1 MLGHWKDDRNILIA
15 LELGGQDLETYYHER
30 VPQHGRRRAKS
41 NEAVLIKIIKGAAL
55 ALAQFHK
62 YGGHDDIKY
71 ENFVVSTDHDPNSDV
86 IDVKLID
93 FNTSHL
99 SDVV

>member
-1 MLGHWKDDRNILIA
+1 MQQPYKYFKINFSWKDDRNILLA

-41 NEAVLIKIIKGAAL
+41 NEAFLIKIIKGAAL

-62 YGGHDDIKY
+62 CYY
-71 ENFVVSTDHDPNSDV
+71 NF
-86 IDVKLID
+86 ILFLKIA
-93 FNTSHL
+93 
-99 SDVV
+99 